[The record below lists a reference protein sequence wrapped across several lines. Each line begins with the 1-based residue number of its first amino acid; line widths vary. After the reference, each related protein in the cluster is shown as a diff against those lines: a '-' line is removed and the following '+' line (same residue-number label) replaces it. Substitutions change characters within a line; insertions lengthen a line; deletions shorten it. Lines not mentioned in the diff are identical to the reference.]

1 MKKRRIIMND
11 SDVDKMLIE
20 YFRNLSAPES
30 TTRVI
35 ENALKDLKDK

>member
-1 MKKRRIIMND
+1 MND
-11 SDVDKMLIE
+11 KDLEKILKE
-20 YFRNLSAPES
+20 YFTRISAPES